1 MKTRRNILTA
11 VLMLS
16 VVACRNDESW
26 TNAEKSLIKGDGE
39 AMRVLTIYD
48 KADSLV
54 LRTECSGIS
63 TKELTSDEYKIL
75 AEKMVATVTSPE
87 QDGVGIA
94 GPQVGISRRV
104 VAVQRFDKDGEPFEV
119 YPNIQITCH
128 RGEKPLDLKD
138 VSAFLGSAAMS
149 SAIRTSTSTTP
160 RSKPCATRPKASK
173 ASPP

>member
-48 KADSLV
+48 KEDSLV

-75 AEKMVATVTSPE
+75 AEMMVATVTSPE

-104 VAVQRFDKDGEPFEV
+104 VAVQRFDKDGRSRSIRTSKSLVTEV
-119 YPNIQITCH
+119 K
-128 RGEKPLDLKD
+128 RLLDLKD